1 MAVSITGK
9 FLNQDKRE
17 YEALTVTLP
26 SVLNPG
32 GGRLNTPPEYVQY
45 GETYVASVTPAKA
58 IGGKTY
64 LLVEE
69 AFPTG
74 ATATIT
80 VDGQAVFTDVAVD
93 ATGLTTSSVEDFLMQ
108 TGGDVNVT
116 IGHATE
122 TGDVVTGELKVVT
135 NYVPYTVKNGRYSD
149 VPAV

>member
-1 MAVSITGK
+1 MAVSITGR

-17 YEALTVTLP
+17 FEALAVTLP

-32 GGRLNTPPEYVQY
+32 GGRLQAAPEYVQY
-45 GETYVASVTPAKA
+45 GESYVASVTPAKA

-74 ATATIT
+74 TTATVT
-80 VDGQAVFTDVAVD
+80 VDGNDVFTDVAVD
-93 ATGLTTSSVEDFLMQ
+93 AKGLTTSTVEDFLME
-108 TGGDVNVT
+108 TGGDVVIT
-116 IGHATE
+116 LGGG
-122 TGDVVTGELKVVT
+122 TGDVVTGQLKVVT

>member
-32 GGRLNTPPEYVQY
+32 GGRLNTAPEYVQY
-45 GETYVASVTPAKA
+45 GEAYVASVTPAKA

-74 ATATIT
+74 TTATIT
-80 VDGQAVFTDVAVD
+80 VDGNAVFTDVAVD
-93 ATGLTTSSVEDFLMQ
+93 ATGLTVSTTEDFFMEL
-108 TGGDVNVT
+108 GGDVSITLGGGTGNV
-116 IGHATE
+116 
-122 TGDVVTGELKVVT
+122 VSGELKVVT
-135 NYVPYTVKNGRYSD
+135 NYVPFTVKNGRYSD